1 MLQLSL
7 WYFPSVTLPTGEDG
21 YFSYPTVL
29 LQNHQAY
36 KNTKPKVVPFA
47 SLVNHKIMERVWK
60 GSWPPV
66 LFGAVTTITFAQW
79 AGAASLETLNLQ
91 LSLARRFHQLG
102 ESDRGVKYLQPKPD
116 YFDRLT
122 WPALGLSWEN
132 HPQPRG
138 FRGLVMCF
146 W

>member
-47 SLVNHKIMERVWK
+47 SLVNHKIMERV
-60 GSWPPV
+60 
-66 LFGAVTTITFAQW
+66 
-79 AGAASLETLNLQ
+79 
-91 LSLARRFHQLG
+91 
-102 ESDRGVKYLQPKPD
+102 
-116 YFDRLT
+116 
-122 WPALGLSWEN
+122 
-132 HPQPRG
+132 
-138 FRGLVMCF
+138 
-146 W
+146 